1 MAGVATVLNNM
12 FRDRVQF
19 LTDQGV
25 KPSFAQ
31 FNS

>member
-1 MAGVATVLNNM
+1 MAGVATVHNNL